1 MNNLNAYIWNFI
13 NKFGSQLIWLVTT
26 MVLARFLSAE
36 EFGVIGVLSII
47 FMVANTLTE
56 SGLGGALVI
65 QTNLK
70 KEDCSTISVFNIV
83 VSISIYIIIFVFAD
97 KIESFY
103 NVDGLAHVT
112 RVLSLVFVINAWGI
126 VPRTIMYRE
135 LRFKVMCIVSLI
147 AVTISS
153 IVAIILAYFGF
164 GVYALVSYQLI
175 VALINTMGL
184 YMCSHYHADFHFS
197 MASFRKLFGFG
208 FYTTI
213 TGVLDTVYENIL
225 ATIFGKFLNITQAG
239 YLSQAKKI
247 EEATAQSLLST
258 VNNTAFP
265 ILAKKT
271 NDLDS
276 FKKEADSIITM
287 VPLLVFPILMTIGVF
302 SKEIICI
309 MFGEKWLP
317 ASEYLSLLVI
327 AGLFMIFDAINRN
340 FIKSLGMVKK
350 LFVYTVIKRVI
361 GCGVIILFAF
371 MSVHVVLYGYILS
384 ALLGFILNCHLYSKL
399 VGENFFFNMRKSLK
413 SLSALL
419 PLYLCLYLI
428 YVLIQN
434 ELFRIMICLV
444 LLTFFYIVILPQYGI
459 DILAKIKSLIH
470 K

>member
-1 MNNLNAYIWNFI
+1 
-13 NKFGSQLIWLVTT
+13 
-26 MVLARFLSAE
+26 
-36 EFGVIGVLSII
+36 
-47 FMVANTLTE
+47 
-56 SGLGGALVI
+56 
-65 QTNLK
+65 
-70 KEDCSTISVFNIV
+70 
-83 VSISIYIIIFVFAD
+83 
-97 KIESFY
+97 
-103 NVDGLAHVT
+103 
-112 RVLSLVFVINAWGI
+112 
-126 VPRTIMYRE
+126 
-135 LRFKVMCIVSLI
+135 
-147 AVTISS
+147 
-153 IVAIILAYFGF
+153 
-164 GVYALVSYQLI
+164 
-175 VALINTMGL
+175 
-184 YMCSHYHADFHFS
+184 
-197 MASFRKLFGFG
+197 
-208 FYTTI
+208 
-213 TGVLDTVYENIL
+213 
-225 ATIFGKFLNITQAG
+225 
-239 YLSQAKKI
+239 
-247 EEATAQSLLST
+247 
-258 VNNTAFP
+258 
-265 ILAKKT
+265 
-271 NDLDS
+271 
-276 FKKEADSIITM
+276 
-287 VPLLVFPILMTIGVF
+287 MTIGVF